1 MERRT
6 SHPSI
11 IPEWPAIGGTGR
23 LTWVMSQLLER
34 ITPPEL
40 WEGFEKLSEHR
51 PDLKTLLYILG
62 RPRIFEWIHSVGVS
76 AEDKLRALVP
86 PVPPEELRQITAAP
100 ETEVFLWTG
109 LVDVLRCLE
118 LYERHRCLSPVST

>member
-1 MERRT
+1 
-6 SHPSI
+6 
-11 IPEWPAIGGTGR
+11 
-23 LTWVMSQLLER
+23 MSQLLER

-109 LVDVLRCLE
+109 LVDVLRWPRAIRAAPWPGGSGANCSSGLR
-118 LYERHRCLSPVST
+118 LWLWSHVSVSE